1 MLSNKINF
9 FCPNCSS
16 DKYIGKTTIGKNYKD
31 EPYKNVT
38 SEIQCAKC
46 FMDIPSIISENISP
60 DKQNEMS
67 KLWNEIYKPSHK
79 ENAAQCSKCFRYYWE
94 IEKNLSENYYQH
106 ADHFTRIC
114 EKQNEINSEKNVEKY
129 TESNLPEKITLMV
142 FFDFKFK
149 HLS

>member
-46 FMDIPSIISENISP
+46 FMDIPSIISKYFP
-60 DKQNEMS
+60 YKQ
-67 KLWNEIYKPSHK
+67 KKCPIWNEIYKPSHK

-94 IEKNLSENYYQH
+94 IEKYLSENNIS
-106 ADHFTRIC
+106 AKDISI
-114 EKQNEINSEKNVEKY
+114 KLIILKINWRF
-129 TESNLPEKITLMV
+129 NL
-142 FFDFKFK
+142 
-149 HLS
+149 

>member
-38 SEIQCAKC
+38 SEIQCAKV
-46 FMDIPSIISENISP
+46 FYGYSINYFRKYFS

-94 IEKNLSENYYQH
+94 IEKYLSENNISAKDIFYQTYNPKKSIG
-106 ADHFTRIC
+106 DLIC
-114 EKQNEINSEKNVEKY
+114 
-129 TESNLPEKITLMV
+129 KIC
-142 FFDFKFK
+142 DPSSFK
-149 HLS
+149 

>member
-1 MLSNKINF
+1 MLNNKINF

-67 KLWNEIYKPSHK
+67 KLWNEVYKPSHK

-94 IEKNLSENYYQH
+94 IEKYLSENNISAKDIFYQ
-106 ADHFTRIC
+106 TYNP
-114 EKQNEINSEKNVEKY
+114 KKINWRF
-129 TESNLPEKITLMV
+129 NL
-142 FFDFKFK
+142 
-149 HLS
+149 

>member
-60 DKQNEMS
+60 DKQNEIS

-94 IEKNLSENYYQH
+94 IEKYLFENNISTKDSFYQTYNPKKSLG
-106 ADHFTRIC
+106 DLIC
-114 EKQNEINSEKNVEKY
+114 KICDPSSFK
-129 TESNLPEKITLMV
+129 SN
-142 FFDFKFK
+142 
-149 HLS
+149 